1 MKDSQGKP
9 LSDAIDGAMCW
20 CPITNLTQAD
30 LSYEWMMGQFSS
42 EGTRAYGTWTRSLS
56 RDMARAYADSL
67 NRMGLRDEQGNV
79 LTLTQSE
86 SGIYMAGPYY
96 DYLKTTIETS
106 LNNFLKDNQ
115 FPLTTGPVSYT
126 HLAGRSIA
134 HFREKGGSYCVY
146 IRKSVCSVQRLRIQ
160 HYRNFVLP
168 CPRS

>member
-1 MKDSQGKP
+1 
-9 LSDAIDGAMCW
+9 MCW

-115 FPLTTGPVSYT
+115 FPLTTGQNDFHVDGAFPGQGVQTGAPVGM
-126 HLAGRSIA
+126 LP
-134 HFREKGGSYCVY
+134 GGPD
-146 IRKSVCSVQRLRIQ
+146 RKSVV
-160 HYRNFVLP
+160 
-168 CPRS
+168 